1 MLLKT
6 NGKKV
11 KVGDLVAYRFFG
23 GEWDRSKKETD
34 WKENDYPFFLFATIA
49 DIRKA
54 GDVPHTGDPEDR
66 VKIEWSDEEHTNE
79 DNPKWYWVNPKNL
92 IFLMKKGDLNR
103 KLK

>member
-34 WKENDYPFFLFATIA
+34 WKENDYPFFYSLLLPTLEKREMFLILAIQKTGLRSNGATRS
-49 DIRKA
+49 IRM
-54 GDVPHTGDPEDR
+54 
-66 VKIEWSDEEHTNE
+66 KIILNGIG
-79 DNPKWYWVNPKNL
+79 L
-92 IFLMKKGDLNR
+92 IQKI
-103 KLK
+103 